1 MSDVWKKTNNDSISE
16 NEIEQ
21 RRSSL
26 QSSDVKSFEFNITEE
41 TIANSALCIKNLSKN
56 FSGTYAVNNV
66 SLVVPKGSFYGLVG
80 PNGAGKT
87 TTIAMIARLLK
98 PNSGEIYIQGKDL
111 STDEDEIRNLIGVM
125 PDGMRLFDR
134 LTGLEL
140 LTYNGLLR
148 GLPKDEIVERANE
161 LLKILDLDK
170 ENKKLVSD
178 YSAGMTKKITLA
190 CAMIHAPSLLILDEP
205 FEAVDPVS
213 AKKIQLLLKQYID
226 NGGTIIF
233 SSHVMATVEQ
243 LCTHVAIMN
252 KGKVITAGS
261 VEEVSD
267 GISLEQRFI
276 DSVGSS
282 IEVEELNWLQH

>member
-1 MSDVWKKTNNDSISE
+1 MNDIWKTDNSHLSDE
-16 NEIEQ
+16 EIENK
-21 RRSSL
+21 RSSI
-26 QSSDVKSFEFNITEE
+26 QDADVESVSFDINDEVIE
-41 TIANSALCIKNLSKN
+41 NSPLCIRNLSKS
-56 FSGTYAVNNV
+56 FDGKYAVNNV

-87 TTIAMIARLLK
+87 TTIAMVARLLN
-98 PNSGEIYIQGKDL
+98 PNNGEIFIEGKNNV
-111 STDEDEIRNLIGVM
+111 THQDEIRNLIGVM

-148 GLPKDEIVERANE
+148 GLNKDEVVKRANE

-170 ENKKLVSD
+170 ETKKLVSD

-190 CAMIHAPSLLILDEP
+190 CALIHAPSLLILDEP

-213 AKKIQLLLKQYID
+213 AKKIQALLKQYVE
-226 NGGTIIF
+226 NGGTIIL
-233 SSHVMATVEQ
+233 SSHVMATVEK

-252 KGKVITAGS
+252 KGKIVAAGS
-261 VEEVSD
+261 VEEVSN
-267 GISLEQRFI
+267 GMTLEQRFI
-276 DSVGSS
+276 DIVGSD